1 MPQSGFRPSRSC
13 DEMQFYRDRPFRGVT
28 PLARDGI
35 KIPVM
40 ESVATLLIVI
50 FQLFFGWCGEE
61 QHDLSPPAHCELGGD
76 C

>member
-1 MPQSGFRPSRSC
+1 MLLPRPGRSC
-13 DEMQFYRDRPFRGVT
+13 DETRLRQDGPFPEVIRRSHGE
-28 PLARDGI
+28 PRIAD
-35 KIPVM
+35 M

-61 QHDLSPPAHCELGGD
+61 PKDSPPPARCETSGD

>member
-1 MPQSGFRPSRSC
+1 
-13 DEMQFYRDRPFRGVT
+13 
-28 PLARDGI
+28 
-35 KIPVM
+35 M

-61 QHDLSPPAHCELGGD
+61 QHDLSPPAHCESGGD